1 MIRVLNFFNSNNLL
15 EQEKTNFKIPKKKE
29 LSKEYWKV
37 ALPAAIEGVL
47 LNLMLLA
54 DLVMV
59 GSLGIEK
66 AAAVGIVSQPKMIL
80 QMIMSAA
87 GVAITAVVARRSG
100 EKDEDGVNSCIKQSM
115 IILGGIYFL
124 FVIFSFIFS
133 KHILSFAG
141 ANIEYI
147 EYAKVYFEYIS
158 ISIFFKVF
166 CVILSSAQ
174 IAVGNSKIVL
184 ISGIVGNGLNVLFNY
199 ILIFGKFGF
208 PNLGIKGAAI
218 ATILGNIIIFLI
230 LLNSSIKGKN
240 GIDILKHGDFKF
252 SKKILLPLKEIGIN
266 SFLEHIFERVGLF
279 IFAKI
284 IASLGTVAMGTHHYC
299 ILIWDLYYYFGI
311 GMGAASASFAGR
323 KLGEKRK
330 DLAIIYLKLAQNF
343 GVIISICVGIVFFIF
358 RNKIFVFLVSD
369 IEVTKLGSKIL
380 FIISLLIIPQ
390 TQAQITSGVLR
401 GAGDNRFIAI
411 YSLFVSAILRPILA
425 YIFVFYCELGLIGI
439 WMAFFIDEF
448 LKMILA
454 QFRIQEGIWLNK
466 KI

>member
-15 EQEKTNFKIPKKKE
+15 KQEKTNFKIPKKKE

-37 ALPAAIEGVL
+37 AFPAAIEGVL

-100 EKDEDGVNSCIKQSM
+100 EKDEEGVNSCIKQSM
-115 IILGGIYFL
+115 IILGGVYFL
-124 FVIFSFIFS
+124 FVLFSFVFS
-133 KHILSFAG
+133 EHILSFAG

-147 EYAKVYFEYIS
+147 EYARVYFEYIS

-184 ISGIVGNGLNVLFNY
+184 ISGMVGNGLNVLFNY

-240 GIDILKHGDFKF
+240 GIDILRHGDFKF

-284 IASLGTVAMGTHHYC
+284 IASLGTVEMGTHHYC

-369 IEVTKLGSKIL
+369 IEVIKLGSKIL
-380 FIISLLIIPQ
+380 LIISLLIIPQ